1 MDMYINVWM
10 DHGQLLLTDELI
22 NELLHQKFRIINKV
36 MTLGTIIYNILI
48 DLIFPICKQS

>member
-1 MDMYINVWM
+1 MDMYITVWM

-48 DLIFPICKQS
+48 DLIFPMCKQS